1 MGNIMAVLSQGLGS
15 GVFNEENI
23 PGATKTE
30 GSFVV
35 PVEDLKSTEIEKK
48 DDKKSYKKWI
58 IGGASILALSV
69 IIGIIVKNRK
79 K

>member
-15 GVFNEENI
+15 GFFNEENI
-23 PGATKTE
+23 PGAVKQE

-35 PVEDLKSTEIEKK
+35 PVEDLKSTEIDKK
-48 DDKKSYKKWI
+48 DEKKSYRKWV
-58 IGGASILALSV
+58 IGGASVLALG
-69 IIGIIVKNRK
+69 IIFTIIVKNRK